1 MSEQQT
7 QEPQGKE
14 QATRDGA
21 AQSNA
26 DSQSSDYIK
35 DLSKVDPKVLQQALD
50 AHADKAM
57 KTYKDNVAKQLQEK
71 QKQDELK
78 AAEERGEWDKLKAD
92 YESQLAKLRIDYVTK
107 DVKHSLDNH
116 ARELGLIDSELVS
129 LVLDEAV
136 ETAVAEDGTVD
147 DSKVKAV
154 LEKLKAEKP
163 VLFSDNKRFT
173 GARTPVQ
180 PQDVPAPVSPVD
192 TDAYIKQRNEK
203 FREMTKPPRR
213 RGTVD
218 ALAEAV
224 ARRLGK

>member
-7 QEPQGKE
+7 QEPQGNE
-14 QATRDGA
+14 QATQDGA

-26 DSQSSDYIK
+26 EPQSDYIK
-35 DLSKVDPKVLQQALD
+35 DLSKVDPKTLQSLVDSKVAEAL
-50 AHADKAM
+50 
-57 KTYKDNVAKQLQEK
+57 KTREKNLAAKQAEEQRA
-71 QKQDELK
+71 QELK
-78 AAEERGEWDKLKAD
+78 AAEERGE
-92 YESQLAKLRIDYVTK
+92 YEKVLQAKDAELAKLRIDYVTK